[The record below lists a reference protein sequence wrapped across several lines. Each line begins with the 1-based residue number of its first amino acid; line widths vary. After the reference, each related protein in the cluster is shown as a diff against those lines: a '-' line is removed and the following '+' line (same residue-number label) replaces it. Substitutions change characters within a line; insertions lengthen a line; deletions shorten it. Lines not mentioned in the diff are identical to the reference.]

1 MGGTPDWGSGD
12 LCLLFSDC
20 RVSSGKLLNFSLSF
34 SSSGDKRVGPGG
46 L

>member
-1 MGGTPDWGSGD
+1 MGGTPDWGSAD
-12 LCLLFSDC
+12 LCLLFSDF
-20 RVSSGKLLNFSLSF
+20 RARLGKLLNFSLSF